1 MNILLRRLGAVLLP
15 SGLALLIAFGSSGPA
30 LAQTFD
36 VPDGFHVGKGDDFP
50 PDGKW
55 RPILT
60 VRPDPGPFSDLSAI
74 RLGQVAGAVGNPK
87 AWLQRRVT
95 LDLGQTGNTGSVFDS
110 PDSPFSDPLFDALR
124 KAVPELMKMAE
135 QVARLPLESCDAPGK
150 GYNAT
155 GAYDELYCVFTV
167 GPIRQYL
174 VLRLQEA
181 QGHWYYTEVTTMN
194 ERRLRH
200 LLAIADTFKTGG

>member
-15 SGLALLIAFGSSGPA
+15 SGLALLIAFGSSGPV

-36 VPDGFHVGKGDDFP
+36 VPDGFHVGRGDDFP

-60 VRPDPGPFSDLSAI
+60 VRPDPVPFSDLSAI

-200 LLAIADTFKTGG
+200 LLAIADTFKVKG

>member
-1 MNILLRRLGAVLLP
+1 MNRLFTRPAAAVKPL
-15 SGLALLIAFGSSGPA
+15 GLALLMA
-30 LAQTFD
+30 LAPGPVLAQIFD
-36 VPDGFHVGKGDDFP
+36 IPDGFHAGKGNDFP
-50 PDGKW
+50 PHGKW

-60 VRPDPGPFSDLSAI
+60 VKPDPGPFSDLSAI
-74 RLGQVAGAVGNPK
+74 DLNQVAGAVKDPA

-95 LDLGQTGNTGSVFDS
+95 LDLGQTENSGSVFDS
-110 PDSPFSDPLFDALR
+110 PDSPFSDPVFDALR
-124 KAVPELMKMAE
+124 KVVPELMKMAE

-155 GAYDELYCVFTV
+155 GAFDELYCVFTV

-174 VLRLQEA
+174 VLRLQKA
-181 QGHWYYTEVTTMN
+181 QGHWYYTEITTMN

-200 LLAIADTFKTGG
+200 LLAIADTFKVKG

>member
-1 MNILLRRLGAVLLP
+1 MNRLFTRPGAAVKPLGLAVLM
-15 SGLALLIAFGSSGPA
+15 A
-30 LAQTFD
+30 LAPGPVLAQSFD
-36 VPDGFHVGKGDDFP
+36 IPDGFHAAKGDDFP
-50 PDGKW
+50 THGKW

-60 VRPDPGPFSDLSAI
+60 VSPDPGPFSDLSAI
-74 RLGQVAGAVGNPK
+74 DLNQVAGAVKDPA
-87 AWLQRRVT
+87 AWLQRRLT
-95 LDLGQTGNTGSVFDS
+95 LDLGQADNPGSVFDS
-110 PDSPFSDPLFDALR
+110 PDSPFSDPFFDALR

-155 GAYDELYCVFTV
+155 GAFDELYCVFTA

-174 VLRLQEA
+174 VLRLQQA
-181 QGHWYYTEVTTMN
+181 RGHWYYTEITTMN

-200 LLAIADTFKTGG
+200 LLAIADTFKIGE

>member
-1 MNILLRRLGAVLLP
+1 MNKLIRRLGAVLLP
-15 SGLALLIAFGSSGPA
+15 SGLALLMAFAPRPV
-30 LAQTFD
+30 LAQTFN
-36 VPDGFHVGKGDDFP
+36 VPDGFHAGKGTEFP
-50 PDGKW
+50 PHGKW
-55 RPILT
+55 RPVLT

-74 RLGQVAGAVGNPK
+74 NLNQVAGTVKDPA

-95 LDLGQTGNTGSVFDS
+95 LDLGEMEKSGSVFDS
-110 PDSPFSDPLFDALR
+110 PDSPFSDPFFDALR

-135 QVARLPLESCDAPGK
+135 QMARLPLESCDAPGK

-155 GAYDELYCVFTV
+155 GAFDELYCVFTV

-174 VLRLQEA
+174 VLRLQQA
-181 QGHWYYTEVTTMN
+181 QGHWYYTEITTMN

-200 LLAIADTFKTGG
+200 LLAIADTFKVKG

>member
-1 MNILLRRLGAVLLP
+1 MNKLIRRLGAVLLP
-15 SGLALLIAFGSSGPA
+15 SGLALLIALAPA
-30 LAQTFD
+30 PVLAQIFN
-36 VPDGFHVGKGDDFP
+36 VPDGFHSGKGTEFP
-50 PDGKW
+50 PHGKW

-74 RLGQVAGAVGNPK
+74 HLHEVAGSVKTPK
-87 AWLQRRVT
+87 EWLQQRVT
-95 LDLGQTGNTGSVFDS
+95 LDLGQMGDSGSVFDS
-110 PDSPFSDPLFDALR
+110 PDSPFSDPVFDALR

-135 QVARLPLESCDAPGK
+135 QVARLPLDACDAPGK

-155 GAYDELYCVFTV
+155 GAFDELYCVFTV

-174 VLRLQEA
+174 VLRLQQA
-181 QGHWYYTEVTTMN
+181 QGHWYYTEITTMN

-200 LLAIADTFKTGG
+200 LLAIAGTFKVKG